1 MILTS
6 VIQWIWTVI
15 DPVIALIPTI
25 DLGAWL
31 VGGTFWDA
39 VKMAFW
45 MFPVGTAA
53 RIMVISFALWAL
65 RVVVSL
71 LKTLWS
77 ILPIV

>member
-6 VIQWIWTVI
+6 VIQWIWTI
-15 DPVIALIPTI
+15 INPLLALIPTI
-25 DLGAWL
+25 DLAGWL

-45 MFPVGTAA
+45 MLPVSTAV
-53 RIMVISFALWAL
+53 RIMTISFALWTL

-77 ILPIV
+77 VLPIV